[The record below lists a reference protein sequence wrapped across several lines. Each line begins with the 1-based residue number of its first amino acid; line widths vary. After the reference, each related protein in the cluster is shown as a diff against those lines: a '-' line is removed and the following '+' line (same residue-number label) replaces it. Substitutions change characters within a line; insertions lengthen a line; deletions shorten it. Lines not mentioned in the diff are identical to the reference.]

1 MRPETEAATMTGTA
15 HSRLGVSRVGCRI
28 WLFRVLKAI
37 GVIVVLLA
45 LLAVLAWWYFHPA
58 STTRSGI
65 VYALRNGI
73 DLRYD
78 VVIPSEPNGAAILL
92 MVSGSWKSDPD
103 KFRPWLAAPLLRR
116 GFTVVAISH
125 LSQPRAEVA
134 EVVADVNRAVRHVR
148 YHAPEYG
155 IDPARFGVTGGSS
168 GGHLSLMLATKGGA
182 GPGDAADPV
191 DRESSAVQ
199 AVAVF
204 FPVTDLVD
212 LGPSTQNP
220 GNGGPPMSYVAGVG
234 MQGSAS
240 DPRRIEAADLPSWR
254 KHAHELSPID
264 HIGAGL
270 PPILIH
276 HGDADTLVPLD
287 QSQRFLAR
295 AEESGVGERVELVVH
310 EGGRHGWPTMLWDVR
325 RFAEWFERQLAT
337 GSESTRFS
345 NK

>member
-1 MRPETEAATMTGTA
+1 M
-15 HSRLGVSRVGCRI
+15 L
-28 WLFRVLKAI
+28 RVLKAI
-37 GVIVVLLA
+37 AAGVVLLA
-45 LLAVLAWWYFHPA
+45 ALAVLAWCYFHPE
-58 STTRSGI
+58 SETRKAV
-65 VYALRNGI
+65 VYAERNGVE
-73 DLRYD
+73 LCYD
-78 VVIPSEPNGAAILL
+78 VVAPREPNGAAVLL
-92 MVSGSWKSDPD
+92 MVSGSWKSAPE

-125 LSQPRAEVA
+125 LSQPKAEVA
-134 EVVADVNRAVRHVR
+134 EIVDDVNRAVRHVR

-168 GGHLSLMLATKGGA
+168 GGHLSLMLATKGGP
-182 GPGDAADPV
+182 GPADSADPV

-220 GNGGPPMSYVAGVG
+220 GNGGPPMSYVAGFG
-234 MQGSAS
+234 MQGRAD
-240 DPRRIEAADLPSWR
+240 DPRRIEAADLPQWQEL
-254 KHAHELSPID
+254 AHELSPID

-287 QSQRFLAR
+287 QSQRFQAR
-295 AEESGVGERVELVVH
+295 AEESGFGERVELVVH
-310 EGGRHGWPTMLWDVR
+310 EGGRHGWLTMLWDVR
-325 RFAEWFERQLAT
+325 QFAEWFERRLAPSSGKT
-337 GSESTRFS
+337 
-345 NK
+345 